1 MYRKAQERI
10 LTNLGSV
17 PGIARL
23 PAVLIMLDAVLLYA
37 AMVFNNTNGTLK
49 YFSLF
54 PEADS

>member
-37 AMVFNNTNGTLK
+37 AVMFNNTKLNSGI
-49 YFSLF
+49 
-54 PEADS
+54 